1 MLVEKDERD
10 EIRTRTILGV
20 AFVPLVDAGRPEDS

>member
-10 EIRTRTILGV
+10 EIHTRTILGV
-20 AFVPLVDAGRPEDS
+20 AFVPLVGGGRQDKA